1 MSTTAPASGENAVG
15 SLYDQLTDALSA
27 ALGDN
32 IHFGYWDDEHDD
44 TPIDRAT
51 DRLTDLAAER
61 LAPADGM
68 RVLDVGCGSGR
79 PAVRIADRHRLHVT
93 GVSISEHQIKVAQD
107 RPEVGDAAG
116 QVAFQLA
123 DATDLPFAD
132 GSFDG
137 AYAIESLVH
146 MADKKAAVDHVGR
159 VLRPGARFVAVD
171 FFLDGEVSPQDAQ
184 VLATACGLL
193 QFAPLISREEYRRLL
208 DESGLELVEFTDIR
222 ANIARSYRV
231 ASEAFHQALRAM
243 VGGEL
248 GPEHR
253 AAAQLFET
261 FGALPPVGYAL
272 ITAVRR

>member
-1 MSTTAPASGENAVG
+1 MSTSAPAAGDNAVG

-44 TPIDRAT
+44 SPIDRAT
-51 DRLTDLAAER
+51 DRLTDLAGER
-61 LAPADGM
+61 LVPADGM

-79 PAVRIADRHRLHVT
+79 PAVRIADRHRVHVT

-107 RPEVGDAAG
+107 RPEVGQEAG
-116 QVAFQLA
+116 QVAFELA
-123 DATDLPFAD
+123 DATELPFAD

-146 MADKKAAVDHVGR
+146 MAEKEAAVDHVGR
-159 VLRPGARFVAVD
+159 VLRPGARFVIVD
-171 FFLDGEVSPQDAQ
+171 FFLDGEVSPEHAE

-193 QFAPLISREEYRRLL
+193 QFAPLISRADYQRLL
-208 DESGLELVEFTDIR
+208 DRAGLDLVEFTDIR
-222 ANIARSYRV
+222 TNIGRSYRV
-231 ASEAFHQALRAM
+231 ASDAFHQALRAM

-248 GPEHR
+248 GPEHE
-253 AAAQLFET
+253 AAAKLFET